1 MKKFLLLALIV
12 LTGFGFAQSKDP
24 NKILDGVKKRF
35 DKVKDYQANVSVK
48 VDMDFIKVPESK
60 AKLFFKQP
68 DKVKIE
74 SDGFAMLPK
83 QSTNFSPAQLL
94 KGNYTAIY
102 VRKENTNNK
111 NLDVIKII
119 PNADSSDVIL
129 TTLWID
135 PAQSVI
141 SKVENATK
149 KGGTIQMD
157 FGYDPK
163 TIPLPTTLKFSFNLG
178 EVQVPA
184 NVQSTQNN
192 QRGDKKFDSA
202 KLKGAVI
209 ITYSNY
215 KINKGIADS
224 FFDEKKK

>member
-1 MKKFLLLALIV
+1 MKKFLLLTLIV

-102 VRKENTNNK
+102 VRNENTNNK

-119 PNADSSDVIL
+119 PNTDSSDVIL

-141 SKVENATK
+141 SKVETATK